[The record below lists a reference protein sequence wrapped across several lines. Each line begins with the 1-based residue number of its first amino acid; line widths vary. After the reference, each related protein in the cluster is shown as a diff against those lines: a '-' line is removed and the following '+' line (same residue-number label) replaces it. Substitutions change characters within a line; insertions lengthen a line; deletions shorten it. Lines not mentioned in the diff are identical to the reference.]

1 MRWMRQTRLRI
12 MAVCMVPV
20 VSACATYGQT
30 EPVVF
35 CCSGYDKPQ
44 YESLAFLGI
53 DSGRGKSRDVAMHK
67 PVVYREPDV
76 EAAVQQPIV
85 DHEPEVH
92 AVTQPPIVEQDLG
105 PDATY
110 DADVSECS
118 RATGPQVSGWSR
130 VGRTVTGAL
139 GGALGGIWIG
149 GHAGLHGM
157 ALGSLAGLVAGG
169 VAGYAISEDG
179 DQAASQHAV
188 TQCMAERGHRVTGV
202 NDR

>member
-1 MRWMRQTRLRI
+1 MI
-12 MAVCMVPV
+12 V
-20 VSACATYGQT
+20 VLCVALGVSGCATYGQT

-35 CCSGYDKPQ
+35 CCSGYDTPQ
-44 YESLAFLGI
+44 YESVAFLGI
-53 DSGRGKSRDVAMHK
+53 DSGKEKSRFVVPHKPGDDVAMHK
-67 PVVYREPDV
+67 PVLHREPEVEAAMQQPIADHEPDV
-76 EAAVQQPIV
+76 N
-85 DHEPEVH
+85 
-92 AVTQPPIVEQDLG
+92 AVTQRPIVEQDVG

-110 DADVSECS
+110 QTDLSECS
-118 RATGPQVSGWSR
+118 RVTAPQVSGWIR
-130 VGRTVTGAL
+130 IGRTVTGAI

-169 VAGYAISEDG
+169 AAGYAISEDG
-179 DQAASQHAV
+179 DQAAAQHAV

>member
-1 MRWMRQTRLRI
+1 MRRMMQSRVRI
-12 MAVCMVPV
+12 LAVCVMPV
-20 VSACATYGQT
+20 VSACAIYGQT

-44 YESLAFLGI
+44 YESLASLGI
-53 DSGRGKSRDVAMHK
+53 VSSRGKSQDVAMRK
-67 PVVYREPDV
+67 PVVHSEPDV
-76 EAAVQQPIV
+76 EAAMQQPIV
-85 DHEPEVH
+85 DHESDVH
-92 AVTQPPIVEQDLG
+92 AVTQRPIVDQDLRS
-105 PDATY
+105 DAKH
-110 DADVSECS
+110 DADLSECS
-118 RATGPQVSGWSR
+118 RVTAPQVSRWIR
-130 VGRTVTGAL
+130 AGRTVTGAI

-179 DQAASQHAV
+179 DQAATQHAV